1 MQEMQWPDGG
11 LTKEFFTDK
20 EMKAGDM
27 EKSRK
32 QLEALGAKIN
42 RVAYVMVPKY
52 KPHQGK
58 KECERRAM
66 RKYVSGDAPIPRTV
80 ELAMLYLSEH
90 KESPK

>member
-20 EMKAGDM
+20 EMKRGDM

-32 QLEALGAKIN
+32 QLEALGAKVN
-42 RVAYVMVPKY
+42 RVAYITEPKY

-58 KECERRAM
+58 KECDRRV
-66 RKYVSGDAPIPRTV
+66 RQ
-80 ELAMLYLSEH
+80 LAALSEGVA
-90 KESPK
+90 KSE